1 MLTVYGVSFD
11 GEGGRDIFHTLVH
24 NLPLRWQ
31 IADTLKMDVESKPF
45 KDFLAHLP
53 HDQESGETSASQDI
67 AKNMGWERYFLG
79 DFSLMGKHE
88 DKEFHKEELTNEAS
102 ASGRTGTL
110 EDKTEVV
117 KLQNPKYSTLVQ
129 KIPVMKQGVGV

>member
-1 MLTVYGVSFD
+1 MSSP
-11 GEGGRDIFHTLVH
+11 RPSNIC
-24 NLPLRWQ
+24 
-31 IADTLKMDVESKPF
+31 
-45 KDFLAHLP
+45 LAQSP
-53 HDQESGETSASQDI
+53 HDQDWDETSASQDI

-129 KIPVMKQGVGV
+129 KIPVMKQGVGN